1 MRGKQ
6 TGAANGR
13 QHATFKSLV
22 AIFAVSA
29 AFALGLGIG
38 NGSIDLPKQYA
49 SRTGLPEELDYS
61 SVDQVYES
69 LKDNYNGKLSADK
82 LVEGMKHGLAE
93 AANDPY
99 TVYFTSEEAES
110 FNQDLQNTFSGI
122 GAELGKND
130 QGNIQ
135 IIAPIKDTP
144 ADKAGLRAKDIIAT
158 VNGKTTV
165 GMSIDDAV
173 KAIRGEAGT
182 TVTLQIVRGDE
193 ALTVPIVRQ
202 TIQVPSVTHEIK
214 DGGVGYIQISN
225 FANDTAVLV
234 RKAALEFKQQNVKK
248 IVLDLRNN
256 PGGQVD
262 AAINVASEWLPTD
275 KLIMQEKRGQ
285 MVTQTYKSTGTNTLG
300 GIPTVVLINGGSAS
314 ASEIVAAALHDNG
327 QARLIGVKTYGKGVV
342 QSLINLG
349 DGSELKVTTASWHR
363 PNGKNINNQGIQP
376 NQKVVISD
384 ADAEAENDTQLQAA
398 LQYLAK

>member
-6 TGAANGR
+6 TR
-13 QHATFKSLV
+13 STKSRSHATFKTLV
-22 AIFAVSA
+22 GVFAIVA
-29 AFALGLGIG
+29 AFTVGVGIG
-38 NGSIDLPKQYA
+38 NGSLDLPSPY
-49 SRTGLPEELDYS
+49 SGRTGLPEELDYS
-61 SVDQVYES
+61 SVDQVYDS
-69 LKDNYNGKLSADK
+69 LRENYNGKLSAEQ
-82 LVEGMKHGLAE
+82 LIEGMKHGLAE
-93 AANDPY
+93 ATNDPY
-99 TVYFTSEEAES
+99 TVYFTPDEATS
-110 FNQDLQNTFSGI
+110 FTQDLQNTFSGI

-135 IIAPIKDTP
+135 IIAPIKGTP

-173 KAIRGEAGT
+173 KAIRGKSGT

-202 TIQVPSVTHEIK
+202 TIQVPSVTHEVK
-214 DGGVGYIQISN
+214 DGGIGYLQISN
-225 FANDTAVLV
+225 FANDTASLV
-234 RKAALEFKQQNVKK
+234 HKAALEFKSQNVQK

-262 AAINVASEWLPTD
+262 AAISVASEWLPAN
-275 KLIMQEKRGQ
+275 KQIMQEKRGQ
-285 MVTQTYKSTGTNTLG
+285 IVTQTYKSTGTNTLG

-314 ASEIVAAALHDNG
+314 ASEIVAAALRDNG
-327 QARLIGVKTYGKGVV
+327 QARLIGTKSYGKGVV

-376 NQKVVISD
+376 DQKVTISD
-384 ADAEAENDTQLQAA
+384 ADAEAGNDTQLQAA
-398 LQYLAK
+398 ITYLTK